1 MHVGC
6 TNPNFGYFMNGEKLM
21 ETTSEQ
27 NIGVLTD
34 KSLKLS
40 NQCITAARVANAVL
54 SKICQ
59 AFHIQQVTNARKVNC
74 SHVYS
79 AYILKPVLS
88 VRLVSDSEEDK
99 SIQF

>member
-1 MHVGC
+1 MHFGS
-6 TNPNFGYFMNGEKLM
+6 TNPNFDYFMNGEKLM

-59 AFHIQQVTNARKVNC
+59 AFHIQQVTNARKII
-74 SHVYS
+74 SKVY
-79 AYILKPVLS
+79 AFFCTAVYCLWTEK
-88 VRLVSDSEEDK
+88 
-99 SIQF
+99 

>member
-6 TNPNFGYFMNGEKLM
+6 TNPNFDYFMNGEKLM

-27 NIGVLTD
+27 DIGVLID

-40 NQCITAARVANAVL
+40 YQCITAARVANAGL

-59 AFHIQQVTNARKVNC
+59 AFHIQQVTNARKVI
-74 SHVYS
+74 SEVF
-79 AYILKPVLS
+79 VLQCT
-88 VRLVSDSEEDK
+88 VFGRK
-99 SIQF
+99 SKHKTDVTA